1 MKAGVLGTL
10 FGGLIWS
17 FAAGAA
23 AASLTADVDGIRV
36 EVKSEP
42 EKPVRDRKTTYTAR
56 LVDAAGTP
64 VTEARVRVVS
74 QGRRLELP
82 LREEVGR

>member
-1 MKAGVLGTL
+1 M
-10 FGGLIWS
+10 
-17 FAAGAA
+17 
-23 AASLTADVDGIRV
+23 ASLTGEGGGVRV
-36 EVKSEP
+36 EGKREP
-42 EKPVRDRKTTYTAR
+42 EKRVIDRKTTYTAR